1 MALPPRYDRSV
12 VGLNGMPTDASAGF
26 HGFCH
31 GATPSSSIVMMR
43 SVTSWRKSRF
53 GGAEVAA
60 GVVSVVAVAIVL
72 FLLLGTVFGLQ
83 FFGLKTGTG
92 ERLAANHVQK
102 GLDASIKVVCSL
114 HVASNFGE

>member
-53 GGAEVAA
+53 GGFEVAA
-60 GVVSVVAVAIVL
+60 GMVSVVAVAIVL
-72 FLLLGTVFGLQ
+72 FLLVRAVFGLR
-83 FFGLKTGTG
+83 FFILEAGTSQ
-92 ERLAANHVQK
+92 RLATDHVQER
-102 GLDASIKVVCSL
+102 LDASIKVVCVL
-114 HVASNFGE
+114 HVAS